1 MDLKDFREGLIS
13 LSFLLFLFSLTF
25 MLGSILLGPYINLDL
40 ETRNFI
46 IILCCIKIVFSMY
59 YAFEAIQLPKIFNLE
74 EKHIIKFGKRIAL
87 LTIFYTPQTILLGIF
102 LLRELHQLQIMMIL
116 IIIPL
121 ELCLVG
127 VVFKEAYDL
136 LFLDEDQRKFELAQN
151 RLLYLK
157 ENNKQSSQ
165 E

>member
-1 MDLKDFREGLIS
+1 
-13 LSFLLFLFSLTF
+13 
-25 MLGSILLGPYINLDL
+25 
-40 ETRNFI
+40 
-46 IILCCIKIVFSMY
+46 MY